1 MPKMSAKGRVISMTK
16 SDTWTTNFGKAGKD
30 EYKQFC
36 FEKCPHPESPCNGD
50 CPEMKEYRKTHKYRK
65 GLRKG
70 KEVGV

>member
-1 MPKMSAKGRVISMTK
+1 MPKMSNVSRVISMTK
-16 SDTWTTNFGKAGKD
+16 SDAWTTNFGRCGKD

-36 FEKCPHPESPCNGD
+36 YEKCPHPDIPCKGD
-50 CPEMKEYRKTHKYRK
+50 CPEMKEYRK